1 MKFAVLILSAMSA
14 FAQNYT
20 AVKNADG
27 TLRLAD
33 RGRAME
39 VAIAPATGNMAYEFN
54 VKGQNVFFFVRGTS
68 LTANQFLAPWAN
80 RLDQDAFYANG
91 KKYLLNPGLNNLRR
105 DPAGH
110 PIHGLLFSYPGWEV
124 ASLRA
129 DDSGAEATSRL
140 EFWRH
145 PALMA
150 QFPFAHAI
158 EMTYRLSDGALE
170 VRTRIENQ
178 SKEPMPLLIGYHP
191 YFQLHDSPRDQ
202 WKVHV
207 AARDHV
213 EISKELIPTGEV
225 TPVKIADP
233 QPLAGTQVDDIFTN
247 LVREPD
253 GRAAFWLEGKAQRIT
268 VVYGPKY
275 NTAIVYAP
283 PGKEFVCIEPMTGI
297 TNAFNLAQ
305 AGVYKDLQ
313 SVPAGGV
320 WEESYWIKPTGF

>member
-1 MKFAVLILSAMSA
+1 
-14 FAQNYT
+14 
-20 AVKNADG
+20 
-27 TLRLAD
+27 
-33 RGRAME
+33 
-39 VAIAPATGNMAYEFN
+39 
-54 VKGQNVFFFVRGTS
+54 
-68 LTANQFLAPWAN
+68 
-80 RLDQDAFYANG
+80 
-91 KKYLLNPGLNNLRR
+91 
-105 DPAGH
+105 
-110 PIHGLLFSYPGWEV
+110 
-124 ASLRA
+124 
-129 DDSGAEATSRL
+129 
-140 EFWRH
+140 
-145 PALMA
+145 
-150 QFPFAHAI
+150 
-158 EMTYRLSDGALE
+158 MTYRLSDGALE

-253 GRAAFWLEGKAQRIT
+253 GRAAFWVEGKAQRIT